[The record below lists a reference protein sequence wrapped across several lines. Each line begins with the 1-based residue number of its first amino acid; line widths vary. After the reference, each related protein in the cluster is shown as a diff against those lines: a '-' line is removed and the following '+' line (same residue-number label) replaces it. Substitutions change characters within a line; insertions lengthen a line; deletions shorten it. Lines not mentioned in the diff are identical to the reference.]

1 MLAAFRAASQQAG
14 GEMETPS
21 GASDTAVVDGDAA
34 VVVQAPV
41 PRSTASSVDVTV
53 ETQGQPVSDLAALT
67 DSAMLAGD
75 ESGTGGTGL
84 LADPDASVEVRPADV
99 ADARLDTRVDG
110 VAASAGGG
118 TPTVL
123 ASTGVDAPTPARVV
137 NAATLPADIAE
148 TVQAAVI
155 RGDSEVRLVL
165 NPPELGH
172 VEVRIASHE
181 GGLRIS
187 LEAAQSGARDLMER
201 SLPALQQALEA
212 RDLRVERLN
221 VQATDT
227 GRGSLDTSAGGP
239 QSGGSDANSGDGGP
253 EWSAV
258 ASFGAGAEA
267 VTAGPSQ
274 SQTADGRLDVMA

>member
-1 MLAAFRAASQQAG
+1 
-14 GEMETPS
+14 
-21 GASDTAVVDGDAA
+21 
-34 VVVQAPV
+34 
-41 PRSTASSVDVTV
+41 
-53 ETQGQPVSDLAALT
+53 
-67 DSAMLAGD
+67 
-75 ESGTGGTGL
+75 
-84 LADPDASVEVRPADV
+84 
-99 ADARLDTRVDG
+99 
-110 VAASAGGG
+110 
-118 TPTVL
+118 
-123 ASTGVDAPTPARVV
+123 
-137 NAATLPADIAE
+137 
-148 TVQAAVI
+148 
-155 RGDSEVRLVL
+155 
-165 NPPELGH
+165 

-227 GRGSLDTSAGGP
+227 GRGSLDTSAGGQ
-239 QSGGSDANSGDGGP
+239 QSGGSDAHSGDGGP

-267 VTAGPSQ
+267 VTGGPSQ